1 VRITRLYHPKK
12 LCCGETTQLDKEA
25 SNHLVRVLRTQIGSP
40 IVLFNGG
47 GVDYFCTTLSD
58 HPKKT
63 LVSIDSSVAIKNES
77 NLNITLIQGLSRND
91 RMDTTVQKAIE
102 LGVNRI
108 IPAICQRSNTKLNKD
123 KLAKK
128 LAHWRKVAISA
139 CEQSGR
145 SVIPEITEI
154 ISLDDSAKSLVP
166 LLTPDALKIILAPDS
181 NTSLKDVEL
190 SSAAE
195 PIHTIETF
203 IGPEGGLNSE
213 EIKLLENIRFKS
225 VCFGPRI
232 LRTETAGP
240 AVISALQIL
249 WGDF

>member
-1 VRITRLYHPKK
+1 MRITRLYHSKK
-12 LCCGETTQLDKEA
+12 LCCGETTQLDTEA
-25 SNHLVRVLRTQIGSP
+25 SNHLVRVLRTKIGSP
-40 IVLFNGG
+40 IVLFSGN
-47 GVDYFCTTLSD
+47 GVDYFCTTVDD
-58 HPKKT
+58 HPKKI
-63 LVSIDSSVAIKNES
+63 LVSVESCIEVKNES

-91 RMDTTVQKAIE
+91 RMDVTIQKAVE
-102 LGVNRI
+102 LGANRI
-108 IPAICQRSNTKLNKD
+108 IPILCQRSNTKLNTD
-123 KLAKK
+123 KRDKK
-128 LAHWRKVAISA
+128 LAHWNKVAISA

-154 ISLDDSAKSLVP
+154 ISLSDPGNSLTQLLKPSAF
-166 LLTPDALKIILAPDS
+166 KIMLAPDS
-181 NTSLKDVEL
+181 KTSLKDIEL
-190 SSAAE
+190 SDAEE

-213 EIKLLENIRFKS
+213 EVKLLENIRFES

>member
-1 VRITRLYHPKK
+1 MRITRLYHPKK

-77 NLNITLIQGLSRND
+77 NINITLIQGLSRND
-91 RMDTTVQKAIE
+91 RMDTTIQKAIE
-102 LGVNRI
+102 LGANRI
-108 IPAICQRSNTKLNKD
+108 IPVICQRSNSKLSKD
-123 KLAKK
+123 KLTKK
-128 LAHWRKVAISA
+128 LAHWKKVVISA

-154 ISLDDSAKSLVP
+154 ISLDDSAKSLAQ
-166 LLTPDALKIILAPDS
+166 LLKPGALKIILAPDS
-181 NTSLKDVEL
+181 KTSLKDVEL
-190 SSAAE
+190 STEE
-195 PIHTIETF
+195 PNHTIETF
-203 IGPEGGLNSE
+203 IGPEGGFNAE

-225 VCFGPRI
+225 ICFGPRI